1 MAPRRLSAGSGAS
14 VSSPAAP
21 AAALVVIAT
30 PIGDVNDLS
39 PAARLELGRVD
50 VLACEDTRR
59 TRRLLTAAGI
69 AAPRLRSVRRENEAA
84 AIAWATAQLE
94 AGRRVGLVSDAGLP
108 AISDPGQRLVAGV
121 RDAGHPVEV
130 VHGRSAVSEVLA
142 RIDWA
147 DGGFVMAGFP
157 PRSGGERRRC
167 LQAAARS
174 ALPTVLFESPR
185 RVEAT
190 LADLAEACG
199 PHRRALI
206 AKDLT
211 KTHERVVIGTL
222 SSPIGQARGE
232 YVVVVDAL
240 GTGGAP
246 MP

>member
-1 MAPRRLSAGSGAS
+1 MAHDHLNRGPINPAGG
-14 VSSPAAP
+14 PP
-21 AAALVVIAT
+21 TLVVIAT
-30 PIGDVNDLS
+30 PIGDVDDLS
-39 PAARLELGRVD
+39 PAARVELGRVD

-59 TRRLLTAAGI
+59 SRRLLAAAGI

-84 AIAWATAQLE
+84 AVGWALAQLD

-121 RDAGHPVEV
+121 RAAGGEVEV
-130 VHGRSAVSEVLA
+130 VPGRSAVSDALA
-142 RIDWA
+142 RVDWA
-147 DGGFVMAGFP
+147 SSGFVMAGFP
-157 PRSGGERRRC
+157 PRSGSERRRC
-167 LQAAARS
+167 FQAVAKS

-199 PHRRALI
+199 AERRALI

-222 SSPIGQARGE
+222 ETPIGQARGE
-232 YVVVVDAL
+232 YVVLVDAL
-240 GTGGAP
+240 RTGPAS